1 MKMMKIIVLPTYLIR
16 SDFST
21 IVKLSSTS
29 NSPMITAFCSTSH
42 TLLAVLSLAFNI
54 SIIGNISLKNF
65 KETVVF

>member
-16 SDFST
+16 FDFST

-29 NSPMITAFCSTSH
+29 NSPMITAFCSISH